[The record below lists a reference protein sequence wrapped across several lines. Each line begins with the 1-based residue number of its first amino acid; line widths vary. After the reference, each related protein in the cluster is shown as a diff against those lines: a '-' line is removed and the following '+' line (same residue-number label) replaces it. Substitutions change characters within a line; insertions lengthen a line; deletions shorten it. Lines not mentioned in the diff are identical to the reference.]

1 MYIRVNK
8 AFSLIELLVV
18 IAIVAL
24 LAAVAVPSYKMYS
37 LKSKVATLRPYI
49 DYVMATSVNYYN
61 KKGVLP
67 NAYQMGIFPN
77 TNADP
82 CQFGPCST
90 VGWNQP
96 PIING
101 VWIAGGVPQLNGATA
116 TDLFVFFLD
125 GTKFTGGII
134 STTNNNQD
142 INTSDRISC
151 HLNIDANGI
160 FRPSCATYLAID
172 GFAGPAGSYNLI
184 SK

>member
-1 MYIRVNK
+1 MNRLLLDK
-8 AFSLIELLVV
+8 GFSLIELLVV
-18 IAIVAL
+18 IAIVGL
-24 LAAVAVPSYKMYS
+24 LAAIAVPSYKMYV

-49 DYVMATSVNYYN
+49 ESVMSTSVNYYN
-61 KKGVLP
+61 KNGVLP

-96 PIING
+96 LLKG
-101 VWIAGGVPQLNGATA
+101 VWIAGGIPQLNGATA
-116 TDLFVFFLD
+116 TDLFVFFFD
-125 GTKFTGGII
+125 GTKFPGGII
-134 STTNNNQD
+134 STTNNNLD
-142 INTSDRISC
+142 INSSDRISC
-151 HLNIDANGI
+151 HLNIDSNGI

-172 GFAGPAGSYNLI
+172 GFAGPAGSYNLM